1 MNFKQTDRTK
11 IAWPLNHT
19 KRTVYIL
26 STVLGFSTKILFC
39 CIFYFYRDN
48 LLSFTISSAMFM
60 IHFEMFTGGWS
71 WHGIIG
77 DHLCSSCRLMHVRAD
92 DYDQKADGQMDHG
105 GVNLLLLFVHCI
117 TILSRILHFN
127 PNGHCFG
134 SWRCSHVECQMY
146 IPVASKYKKRP

>member
-1 MNFKQTDRTK
+1 MIDRQIIQK
-11 IAWPLNHT
+11 GRFIFG
-19 KRTVYIL
+19 VQYY
-26 STVLGFSTKILFC
+26 VLCAKCYFVAF
-39 CIFYFYRDN
+39 FYFYKDK
-48 LLSFTISSAMFM
+48 LLSFKISSAMFM
-60 IHFEMFTGGWS
+60 IHFEMFTGGRS

-77 DHLCSSCRLMHVRAD
+77 NHLCSSRRLVHVRAD
-92 DYDQKADGQMDHG
+92 DYDQTVDGQMDHG

-146 IPVASKYKKRP
+146 IPVASKYEKRSASLLCKFF